1 MMTDASTLPAADAS
15 RLPSVLQIVPM
26 LAGGGIA
33 RAAVDTAAAL
43 VSAGGRAVI
52 ASPGGPMLGELRRL
66 KVIHVELPPERDSL
80 PQAWATARRLR
91 EALTTH
97 GIDIVHARSRAAA
110 WAARRLARSANLKFV
125 ATAHWPVRG
134 ERWAARRMEAA
145 QAQADA
151 VIAVSDFVA
160 GNLKASHS
168 AGDGRIVTIR
178 GGINLD
184 RFNPATVRA
193 ERLIKLAAQ
202 WRLPDDRRIVLFPAR
217 LDGER
222 GQTRLIDAIK
232 DLGRRD
238 IYCLLLGAQSTPD
251 PFEDE
256 LKRRIEARNLGGI
269 VGLAP
274 FCDDMPAAYM
284 LSDVVVVGG
293 QGQGFSR
300 TLVEAQAMSRPVVCD
315 AGSGAEEGMVP
326 GETGWAAAPGVPAEL
341 ARALNRALELTADER
356 EVLSHRAQQHV
367 RERFSVALMCRQTL
381 ALYARLM
388 GGTAVRTEPALDS
401 TPP

>member
-15 RLPSVLQIVPM
+15 RLPTVLQIVPM

-43 VSAGGRAVI
+43 VAAGGRAVI
-52 ASPGGPMLGELRRL
+52 ASSGGPMLGELRRL
-66 KVIHVELPPERDSL
+66 KVTHVELPPDRDNL
-80 PQAWATARRLR
+80 LQAWANARRLR
-91 EALTTH
+91 EALTVH
-97 GIDIVHARSRAAA
+97 RIDIVHTRSRAAA
-110 WAARRLARSANLKFV
+110 WAARRLVRSANLKFV

-160 GNLKASHS
+160 GNLKACYPAS
-168 AGDGRIVTIR
+168 AGRIVTIR

-193 ERLIKLAAQ
+193 ERLIKLAAHL
-202 WRLPDDRRIVLFPAR
+202 RLPDDRRIVLFPAR
-217 LDGER
+217 LDGDR

-232 DLGRRD
+232 ELGRRD
-238 IYCLLLGAQSTPD
+238 IYCLLLGAQSTPQ

-256 LKRRIEARNLGGI
+256 LKRRIEARDLGGI

-315 AGSGAEEGMVP
+315 IEGGAVEGMIP
-326 GETGWAAAPGVPAEL
+326 GETGWTGASGAPAEL
-341 ARALNRALELTADER
+341 AQALGQALGLTTGERAA
-356 EVLSHRAQQHV
+356 LSHRAQRHV
-367 RERFSVALMCRQTL
+367 RERFSVETMCRQTL
-381 ALYARLM
+381 ALYADLM
-388 GGTAVRTEPALDS
+388 GRVPTAGPGA
-401 TPP
+401 